1 MDEYHR
7 LISRETIK
15 QCFDRI
21 NQMGFCN
28 IDFDEV
34 WNKGKVCKIDVSKDV
49 AVEDCH
55 ELSGYLQI
63 HLSNNRKYQSRI
75 ISGNLIIEKNV
86 TTKGLKTDHLR
97 QVERT
102 TKTSF
107 LTSTMRKP
115 LSSISAERH
124 DLNGT

>member
-86 TTKGLKTDHLR
+86 TTKGLKR
-97 QVERT
+97 R
-102 TKTSF
+102 
-107 LTSTMRKP
+107 LTIYDKWKELQRLPFSPQQCGNHYRAFQRK
-115 LSSISAERH
+115 
-124 DLNGT
+124 GTI